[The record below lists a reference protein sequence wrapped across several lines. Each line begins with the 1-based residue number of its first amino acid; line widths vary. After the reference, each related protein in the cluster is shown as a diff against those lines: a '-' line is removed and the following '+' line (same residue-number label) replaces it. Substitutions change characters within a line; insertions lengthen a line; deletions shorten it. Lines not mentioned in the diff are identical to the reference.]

1 MSGRFVRASKFRH
14 VHGEPAAAKDCFT
27 ELRPETTGEGNYIK
41 ANSTY
46 WAMAVQGGG
55 GPVIVHPIKRPLRFP
70 ASPAVLNVHK
80 AKVLDMDFSPFHENL
95 IATGSEDATIKIS
108 QIPGDGVP
116 LEDHIT
122 VEAASLNGHEKRV
135 SMLHFHPVAD
145 NILGSAGYDNAIKV
159 WDVEAQ
165 AEALSFNGHSD
176 FIQSFEWNRK
186 GSLFAT
192 TCKDKNIRVYDPRNS
207 GAVQCVEGHQ
217 GTKSSRVVWMENHNV
232 LASCGFSKTSVRK
245 ILLFDPRNL
254 GAAISEVELDQSAGV
269 LMPFYDE
276 DTSVLYVAGKGDGNI
291 RYYEIVDEAPFIHP
305 LDEFRSNTPH
315 KGVCFTPKTA
325 VDFMGFEVALC
336 FRFLR
341 DVVEPVHFVVPRK
354 SELFQADL
362 FPDTFAGKAALTNT
376 EWLSGSDK
384 EPIILPLQEAAAAVT
399 SSSSSAVTFKAK
411 KSAAE
416 LEKELA
422 EALSRIKE
430 LEEELAK
437 LKKHH

>member
-14 VHGEPAAAKDCFT
+14 VHGEPAAPKDCFT

-55 GPVIVHPIKRPLRFP
+55 GPVIVHPIKKPIRFP

-95 IATGSEDATIKIS
+95 IATGSEDSSIKVS
-108 QIPGDGVP
+108 QIPGDGAA
-116 LEDHIT
+116 LEDHVT
-122 VEAASLNGHEKRV
+122 QEAANLSGHEKRV
-135 SMLHFHPVAD
+135 STLHFHPVAD
-145 NILGSAGYDNAIKV
+145 NILGSAGYDNVIKV

-165 AEALSFNGHSD
+165 AEALSFAGHPD

-186 GSLFAT
+186 GSLIGS
-192 TCKDKNIRVYDPRNS
+192 TCKDKNIRVYDPRTS
-207 GAVQCVEGHQ
+207 GAVQTVEGHQ
-217 GTKSSRVVWMENHNV
+217 GSKSSRLVWMENHNV
-232 LASCGFSKTSVRK
+232 LAACGFSKTSVRK

-254 GAAISEVELDQSAGV
+254 GGAISEVELDQSAGV

-291 RYYEIVDEAPFIHP
+291 RYYEIVDEAPFIHS

-315 KGVCFTPKTA
+315 KGVTFAPKTA
-325 VDFMGFEVALC
+325 VDFMGCEVALC
-336 FRFLR
+336 FRVLR
-341 DVVEPVHFVVPRK
+341 DSVEPVHFVVPRK
-354 SELFQADL
+354 SENFQADL
-362 FPDTFAGKAALTNT
+362 FPDTFAGKPAS
-376 EWLSGSDK
+376 SGSDWLGGTDRD
-384 EPIILPLQEAAAAVT
+384 PILLPLQEAASGI
-399 SSSSSAVTFKAK
+399 SSGASSAVTFKAK
-411 KSAAE
+411 KSPAE

-422 EALSRIKE
+422 EALARIKE
-430 LEEELAK
+430 LEAEIAR
-437 LKKHH
+437 LKA

>member
-14 VHGEPAAAKDCFT
+14 VHGEPAALKDCFT

-41 ANSTY
+41 SNSTY

-55 GPVIVHPIKRPLRFP
+55 GPVIVHPIKNPIRFP
-70 ASPAVLNVHK
+70 AAPSVLNVHK

-95 IATGSEDATIKIS
+95 IATGSEDSSIKVS
-108 QIPGDGVP
+108 QIPGDGAP

-122 VEAASLNGHEKRV
+122 QEAANLSGHEKRV
-135 SMLHFHPVAD
+135 GMLHWHPVAD
-145 NILGSAGYDNAIKV
+145 NILASSGYDNVIKV

-165 AEALSFNGHSD
+165 SEALSFNGHPD

-186 GSLFAT
+186 GSQIAT
-192 TCKDKNIRVYDPRNS
+192 TCKDKNIRIYDPRNS
-207 GAVQCVEGHQ
+207 GAVATVEGHQ
-217 GTKSSRVVWMENHNV
+217 GSKSSRIVWMENHNV
-232 LASCGFSKTSVRK
+232 LAACGFSKTSVRK
-245 ILLFDPRNL
+245 ILLWDPRNL

-291 RYYEIVDEAPFIHP
+291 RYFEIVDEAPFIHS

-315 KGVCFTPKTA
+315 KGVCFSPKTA
-325 VDFMGFEVALC
+325 VDYMGCEVALC
-336 FRFLR
+336 FRVLR

-354 SELFQADL
+354 SELFQTDL
-362 FPDTFAGKAALTNT
+362 FPDTYAGKAALTNAAYL
-376 EWLSGSDK
+376 EGKDAD
-384 EPIILPLQEAAAAVT
+384 PVVLPLQEAAAGVKSA
-399 SSSSSAVTFKAK
+399 SGSAVTFKAK
-411 KSAAE
+411 KSPAE

-422 EALSRIKE
+422 EALARIKE
-430 LEEELAK
+430 LEAEVAR
-437 LKKHH
+437 LKK